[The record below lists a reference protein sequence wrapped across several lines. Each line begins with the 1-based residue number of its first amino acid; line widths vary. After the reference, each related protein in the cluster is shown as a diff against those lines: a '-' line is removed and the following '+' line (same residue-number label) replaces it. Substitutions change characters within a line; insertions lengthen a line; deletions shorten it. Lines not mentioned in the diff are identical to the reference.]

1 VEVFDGGVRMRVRPG
16 TNHTPTVEKAG
27 WQFNTIPEVEGERD
41 RQTLRAGRR
50 ETRYRLL
57 LAQARVERG
66 VSLEE
71 AAQATR
77 IRRDYL
83 AKLESDDHSTMPE
96 PIYVR
101 GFIKTYANYL
111 GLDGDRL
118 AAQIRFWQER
128 RRRARR
134 RPLWD
139 L

>member
-1 VEVFDGGVRMRVRPG
+1 MLLRWGKQVGNPIPSRRSKVREIDRRYAQEAERPG
-16 TNHTPTVEKAG
+16 IG
-27 WQFNTIPEVEGERD
+27 
-41 RQTLRAGRR
+41 
-50 ETRYRLL
+50 YLL
-57 LAQARVERG
+57 EQARVNRG

-83 AKLESDDHSTMPE
+83 EKLESDDHSTMPE
-96 PIYVR
+96 PIYVRGFIKTYAKR

>member
-1 VEVFDGGVRMRVRPG
+1 MSGRERTMLLRWRKQVGNPIPSRRSKVREIDRRYAQDAERPG
-16 TNHTPTVEKAG
+16 IG
-27 WQFNTIPEVEGERD
+27 
-41 RQTLRAGRR
+41 
-50 ETRYRLL
+50 Y
-57 LAQARVERG
+57 VERR

-128 RRRARR
+128 RRKARR